1 MSKSLEN
8 YEAEVYAEIKRNYD
22 KAVRSGTPA
31 SRAARNANYRRSTAK
46 TVATRRMSANQKR
59 IRKGKLPR
67 TSWSNSNTNGNTN
80 GNTSGNNSNANS
92 TGATRNNNGNGNRN
106 RRKSLTK
113 NTKRISWRANVK
125 PPAPAPAPL
134 PMMNCTRCST
144 RLQPPSGAPIFACPC
159 GQQMYAPKPLP
170 PPPPPPPPVP
180 VATPDPEQVKS
191 TIENYVKRG
200 EEMRKEIMRN
210 KSIVER
216 DESYLESELRKY
228 NSNEV
233 VLSSKPVFKSTGTR
247 MRSEEEAKLAKAYRE
262 LYDSRQKL
270 IELIINYR
278 SLIIEHYK
286 YKEIYAPT
294 NATMSV
300 GLPKML
306 SISKFLEEQITE
318 YQSKQS
324 HLYKKYCEKTQTSS
338 ALLERSKEECTISG

>member
-1 MSKSLEN
+1 MSRSLLD
-8 YEAEVYAEIKRNYD
+8 YEQNIFAEIRRNYD
-22 KAVRSGTPA
+22 KAVRSGTPTN
-31 SRAARNANYRRSTAK
+31 RAARNANYRRKTVK
-46 TVATRRMSANQKR
+46 TVAARRMSANQKR

-92 TGATRNNNGNGNRN
+92 TDATRNNNGSGTRN

-125 PPAPAPAPL
+125 PPASSPAPAPL
-134 PMMNCTRCST
+134 PMVNCPRCKT
-144 RLQPPSGAPIFACPC
+144 RLQPPAGAPIFACPC

-170 PPPPPPPPVP
+170 PPAPPLP
-180 VATPDPEQVKS
+180 VATPDPEHVKH

-200 EEMRKEIMRN
+200 EELRKEVMST

-216 DESYLESELRKY
+216 DESFLESELRKY
-228 NSNEV
+228 NSGEL

-247 MRSEEEAKLAKAYRE
+247 IRSEEEAKLAKSYRE

-270 IELIINYR
+270 IEIITNYR
-278 SLIIEHYK
+278 SLVIEHYK

-300 GLPKML
+300 GLPKSL
-306 SISKFLEEQITE
+306 SIIKFLEEQITE

-324 HLYKKYCEKTQTSS
+324 HLYQKYCEKTQTSS